1 MKQNPS
7 MSSKSRIIRI
17 QNQCRVHN
25 TTTQVLIVSGI
36 IRSIDSLKTR
46 IIKFSIYS
54 NILQNRVISEID
66 SPQVTMIISKKEC
79 NSINN
84 IITISPKIQKIIICA
99 RSNRYLSYSSSTYKR
114 STQFISNILH
124 KSSLYIRP
132 TSQDIDGISRKVR

>member
-7 MSSKSRIIRI
+7 MSWKSRIIRI

-25 TTTQVLIVSGI
+25 TTTQVLMVSGI
-36 IRSIDSLKTR
+36 IRSIDSLNT
-46 IIKFSIYS
+46 IITPLSIYS

-66 SPQVTMIISKKEC
+66 SPQVTTFRIKIEC
-79 NSINN
+79 NRIYNC
-84 IITISPKIQKIIICA
+84 ITMSSKIQKRTICA
-99 RSNRYLSYSSSTYKR
+99 RINLYLSYSSSTDKC
-114 STQFISNILH
+114 STQFISKILH